1 MPRTKAKENEMSI
14 EKNKDMVAMLM
25 RAKGQL
31 EHKIRTAYNAGY
43 KDGLKDGA
51 GALIDKLAKVTEEKK

>member
-1 MPRTKAKENEMSI
+1 MKIEDNKEMI
-14 EKNKDMVAMLM
+14 AMLV

-51 GALIDKLAKVTEEKK
+51 GALIDKLAEAAEERK

>member
-1 MPRTKAKENEMSI
+1 MSI
-14 EKNKDMVAMLM
+14 EKNKEMVAMLM

-51 GALIDKLAKVTEEKK
+51 GALIDKLARVTEEKE